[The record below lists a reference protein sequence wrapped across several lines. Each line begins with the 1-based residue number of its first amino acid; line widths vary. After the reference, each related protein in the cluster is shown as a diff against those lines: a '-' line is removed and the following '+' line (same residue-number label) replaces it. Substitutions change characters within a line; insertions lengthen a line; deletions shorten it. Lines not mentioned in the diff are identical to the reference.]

1 MKEEKNIDR
10 LFQEKFKDFNAKPSA
25 KVWANIEKELKED
38 KERTPFI
45 IPLWYKIGGIAAAL
59 ALVFWFSQP
68 LLTTDTTNT
77 IVDQDDLENTKV
89 KTQVEDKDTVNNNSK
104 LDVVENTNKTSEPET
119 SSSNE
124 IVSSTGQKASK
135 EIKSNKNTYKS
146 SVTLKESIS
155 NVKGDIRVAN
165 KSNVNQKQNNNL
177 EPLDKRLN
185 SNENNKFQQPNS
197 TQNTTAVTS
206 EDSSTNSNISSE
218 KENNE
223 TTEVAETNLPSLLEE
238 AEKQKQAE
246 TEDEDVV
253 EATTFKKWNASPYVA
268 PIYASGFGNGSTID
282 PQFSDNE
289 TSSDVTLAYGVNV
302 SYAVNERLKIR
313 SGVTRMTHSTNTNNI
328 AFSPSGRET
337 SLQNLKPNTN
347 SGVYVQVGDSETLTP
362 TATSTFTEDQLVA
375 DRTSVFLGDLNQQLG
390 FIEVPVELEYALIN
404 KRFGVNLIGGAS
416 TLFLEDNSIAVVN
429 NGNRNEIGEATN
441 VNNVSFSTN
450 LGLGVNYK
458 ITSNLQFNVEPTFKY
473 QINTFS
479 NSSNFNPYY
488 LGVYSGFSFK
498 F

>member
-59 ALVFWFSQP
+59 VLVFWFSQS

-77 IVDQDDLENTKV
+77 IVDQDGLENTKV

-104 LDVVENTNKTSEPET
+104 LDVVENTNKTPEPET
-119 SSSNE
+119 SSTNE
-124 IVSSTGQKASK
+124 IVSSTGQKTSK

-268 PIYASGFGNGSTID
+268 PIYR
-282 PQFSDNE
+282 
-289 TSSDVTLAYGVNV
+289 SSIF
-302 SYAVNERLKIR
+302 R
-313 SGVTRMTHSTNTNNI
+313 
-328 AFSPSGRET
+328 
-337 SLQNLKPNTN
+337 
-347 SGVYVQVGDSETLTP
+347 
-362 TATSTFTEDQLVA
+362 
-375 DRTSVFLGDLNQQLG
+375 
-390 FIEVPVELEYALIN
+390 
-404 KRFGVNLIGGAS
+404 
-416 TLFLEDNSIAVVN
+416 
-429 NGNRNEIGEATN
+429 
-441 VNNVSFSTN
+441 
-450 LGLGVNYK
+450 
-458 ITSNLQFNVEPTFKY
+458 
-473 QINTFS
+473 
-479 NSSNFNPYY
+479 
-488 LGVYSGFSFK
+488 
-498 F
+498 